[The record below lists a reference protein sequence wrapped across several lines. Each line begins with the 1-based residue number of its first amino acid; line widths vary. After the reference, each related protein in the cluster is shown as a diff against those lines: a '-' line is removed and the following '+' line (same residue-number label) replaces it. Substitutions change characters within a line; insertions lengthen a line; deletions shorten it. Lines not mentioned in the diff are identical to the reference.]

1 MKKNK
6 TQDPGPKAQGD
17 EQSLGVLSEPGTRN
31 LEPGTI
37 EGESYWHFVRRQF
50 KKSRFGVVSVWII
63 AVIVAI
69 AVFADFLAND
79 KPLAAQHQ
87 GTVMFPVLK
96 QYGVDLGLTS
106 WDKEYV
112 TVDWAELQYDW
123 VVWPLV
129 PYASGST
136 DKQLISLKDRAP
148 SGKHW
153 LGTDGI
159 GRDVSAGLIHGS
171 RYALAIGI
179 VAMSIALTLGI
190 ILGAIAGYFGGV
202 TDMVIS
208 RLIEVVITFPTFFLI
223 ITIVAM
229 LEQGSIELLMILIGL
244 TGWTPIAR
252 FMRGEVLRVRNLDY
266 VNAAAALGYSTPR
279 VIFKHV
285 LPNAIAPVLIY
296 AAFGIVSAILFESA
310 LSFLGFGVPPTV
322 VTWGSVLY
330 KARESTYSWWLAVF
344 PGLIIFITVSAFNF
358 IGDALRDATDPRLRS

>member
-1 MKKNK
+1 MKTREQRAENREQKKNAA
-6 TQDPGPKAQGD
+6 AQG
-17 EQSLGVLSEPGTRN
+17 
-31 LEPGTI
+31 
-37 EGESYWHFVRRQF
+37 GESYWQFVRRQF
-50 KKSRFGVVSVWII
+50 RKSRFGMISVWII
-63 AVIVAI
+63 SVIVVI

-79 KPLAAQHQ
+79 KPLIAKHD
-87 GTVMFPVLK
+87 GNLMFPVLK
-96 QYGVDLGLTS
+96 QYAVDLG
-106 WDKEYV
+106 WAEWGAKYV
-112 TVDWAELQYDW
+112 TVDWAELDYEW
-123 VVWPLV
+123 AVMAPV
-129 PYASGST
+129 PYAAGST
-136 DKQLISLKDRAP
+136 DKNLISLKDRAP

-159 GRDVSAGLIHGS
+159 GRDVMAGLIHGS

-190 ILGAIAGYFGGV
+190 ILGAIAGFFGGI
-202 TDMVIS
+202 TDIIIS

-229 LEQGSIELLMILIGL
+229 LEQGSIELLMMLIGL

-266 VNAAAALGYSTPR
+266 VNAATALGYSTPR
-279 VIFKHV
+279 VIFRHV